1 MQADKK
7 ERKKERERGDGIQT
21 NKPDRTSGGYA
32 EEGEIQRVQILY
44 TEMTRRDLFTRRMC
58 SPFVRSDRRSE
69 AVEFSEVEK
78 YPPTLSGS

>member
-1 MQADKK
+1 MEADKK
-7 ERKKERERGDGIQT
+7 ERKKERERGDGIQA

-32 EEGEIQRVQILY
+32 EEGELQRVQILY